1 MTIATPTPSVAEL
14 MSIDPVT
21 IGADE
26 PAHAAEQRMAERR
39 VSGLPVVDRD
49 GRLVGVVSQTDIVR
63 AHASGQSLAAWPGLA
78 VRHLMTAPAITIRID
93 ESLVDAA
100 RRMEDRH
107 VHRLVVVAADGRTPI
122 GVVSTLDLVGGLA
135 DCLEAREARE
145 AREPLDDR

>member
-1 MTIATPTPSVAEL
+1 MTIGIQALNVAEL

-26 PAHAAEQRMAERR
+26 PAHAAEKRMAERR

-49 GRLVGVVSQTDIVR
+49 GHLVGVVSQTDIVR
-63 AHASGQSLAAWPGLA
+63 AHASGQSLEAWPGLA

-93 ESLVDAA
+93 ASLVDAA

-107 VHRLVVVAADGRTPI
+107 VHRLVVVASDDRTPI
-122 GVVSTLDLVGGLA
+122 GVVSTLDLVGSLA

-145 AREPLDDR
+145 LRDGR

>member
-1 MTIATPTPSVAEL
+1 

-26 PAHAAEQRMAERR
+26 PAQAAEHLMAERR
-39 VSGLPVVDRD
+39 VSGLPVVDRE

-63 AHASGQSLAAWPGLA
+63 AHASGQSLATWPGLA
-78 VRHLMTAPAITIRID
+78 VRHLMTAPAIIVRVD

-107 VHRLVVVAADGRTPI
+107 VHRLVVVASDGQTPV
-122 GVVSTLDLVGGLA
+122 GVVSTLDLVGSLA
-135 DCLEAREARE
+135 DCLEARDGR
-145 AREPLDDR
+145 